1 MPKTTPFFS
10 QTISLSLSQ
19 TYSVAT
25 PSPSLLRSTPP
36 AASAT
41 PSSAPSA
48 SSSTAASPEPDRRS
62 PSSRSAVSPA
72 AFPAVQI
79 SLRRVAGERRMGR
92 RRAKSRLAVNLTGPI
107 RRRRRLRRQLLRRQR
122 PPQIHRARLRRSSP
136 SPRYN
141 SSAPPRPPP
150 SNASASGAHGQR
162 IRCPPDFLQQ
172 VLFQFLQLVL
182 FQFLQLLLFQFL
194 HLYSNLMETGAKIR
208 VYGTKACKGDK
219 VEITSSDGNE
229 AKGTFEELYVQ
240 VSADTYDKVDAA
252 VALIEMLVTPV
263 SSILPRCEWVPHFP
277 RTDQVPGLVY
287 ILESHLLWCSSNSFS
302 SLQIIKGDSNTTLG

>member
-1 MPKTTPFFS
+1 M
-10 QTISLSLSQ
+10 
-19 TYSVAT
+19 
-25 PSPSLLRSTPP
+25 LRSTPP

-41 PSSAPSA
+41 TSSAPSA

-62 PSSRSAVSPA
+62 PSSRSAVSPV

-172 VLFQFLQLVL
+172 
-182 FQFLQLLLFQFL
+182 
-194 HLYSNLMETGAKIR
+194 ETGAKIR

-263 SSILPRCEWVPHFP
+263 SDPLI
-277 RTDQVPGLVY
+277 GLSGPEFQTPY
-287 ILESHLLWCSSNSFS
+287 
-302 SLQIIKGDSNTTLG
+302 SLANVGGKFF